1 MNRFTKL
8 ALVGAT
14 VVGITASTAAAFAH
28 GGGHGGHGGCDGMR
42 MGMADGMGMGA
53 PGAKID
59 KQLTVDDVRAIV
71 AGRLAMRGNKRLKVG
86 NVQEKD
92 ADTVIAEIVTV
103 DNSLVNRFAVNRHTG
118 RFAPAE

>member
-1 MNRFTKL
+1 MNRFAKL
-8 ALVGAT
+8 ALIGAT
-14 VVGITASTAAAFAH
+14 VIGITASTTAAFAH
-28 GGGHGGHGGCDGMR
+28 GGGRGHGGCDGMR
-42 MGMADGMGMGA
+42 MGWTDGMGPG
-53 PGAKID
+53 GAKID